1 MSITGEHQWHSCQI
15 RGKFRSVKLHLD
27 LKMLQQALQA
37 GLRVFMQHSLNLIPT
52 HKTSNICREKQIE
65 GGRVLISR
73 LGGSVIVRWTNP
85 SSVPSSAEPVLL
97 SHNRRLFSFVRFQTV
112 HLFFFTRMTGK
123 EAWTWGN
130 SHGLQQN
137 GVSGKVPPIVWK
149 RVMSLG
155 AVRNQLQV
163 RGATVGANV
172 IQNPAVQHK
181 PTRWVSEAD

>member
-112 HLFFFTRMTGK
+112 HLFFSLEWQERRREPE
-123 EAWTWGN
+123 EA
-130 SHGLQQN
+130 
-137 GVSGKVPPIVWK
+137 VVD
-149 RVMSLG
+149 
-155 AVRNQLQV
+155 
-163 RGATVGANV
+163 ANKT
-172 IQNPAVQHK
+172 A
-181 PTRWVSEAD
+181 WVEKLHPSSEREWRR